1 MDGKRGWASRTKGE
15 DLRSEEDNEQAR
27 DISRHKCRKTL
38 SLLSTVHRG
47 GETDTGLPYR
57 LSQTGQRRGRRQTG
71 VSSWGFLQN
80 TSPRHQRHPVK
91 K

>member
-38 SLLSTVHRG
+38 SLLSTVTQGRLDRHRF
-47 GETDTGLPYR
+47 TL
-57 LSQTGQRRGRRQTG
+57 
-71 VSSWGFLQN
+71 
-80 TSPRHQRHPVK
+80 
-91 K
+91 